1 MSEKSPS
8 EFSVST
14 STLGHGAPA
23 EDHADLNKIQQTLH
37 SVFPT
42 IQDAV

>member
-23 EDHADLNKIQQTLH
+23 DHADLNKIQQTLH